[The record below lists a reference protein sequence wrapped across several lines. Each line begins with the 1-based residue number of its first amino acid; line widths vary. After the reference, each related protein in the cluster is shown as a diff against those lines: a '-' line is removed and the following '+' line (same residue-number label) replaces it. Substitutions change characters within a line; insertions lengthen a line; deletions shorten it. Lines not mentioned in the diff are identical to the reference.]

1 MSLYIWNYFICVG
14 IKLLLNVKLK
24 SIVESMQFSPEGSP
38 LNNLYPKS
46 FHIITVSPCCYF
58 TTIGFI
64 TSRYWHQVLVSPCFY
79 FTTIG
84 VITSRYWH
92 QVLVSPCCYFTTFGN
107 TTARYR
113 SPLSQGR
120 RFWEN
125 ITSFVSQIKEYSIN
139 QLCYTAKIVW
149 LTKVL

>member
-1 MSLYIWNYFICVG
+1 MVNMIAWRCNKWIQKKHFTLYKCSSKQRKNI
-14 IKLLLNVKLK
+14 LKLK
-24 SIVESMQFSPEGSP
+24 SIVESMQFSPKGSP
-38 LNNLYPKS
+38 LNNLYPKR
-46 FHIITVSPCCYF
+46 FHIILLLYHVLQHH
-58 TTIGFI
+58 I
-64 TSRYWHQVLVSPCFY
+64 TVSPCFY

-125 ITSFVSQIKEYSIN
+125 ITSFVSQIKE
-139 QLCYTAKIVW
+139 
-149 LTKVL
+149 

>member
-64 TSRYWHQVLVSPCFY
+64 TSRYWHQVLVSPC
-79 FTTIG
+79 
-84 VITSRYWH
+84 
-92 QVLVSPCCYFTTFGN
+92 CYFTKFGN
-107 TTARYR
+107 MTARYR

-125 ITSFVSQIKEYSIN
+125 ITSFVSQIKEQSIN
-139 QLCYTAKIVW
+139 QLCYTSKIVW

>member
-1 MSLYIWNYFICVG
+1 MECIICKKNRFMVNMIAWRCNKWIQKKHLSLYKCSSKQRKNI
-14 IKLLLNVKLK
+14 LKLK

-64 TSRYWHQVLVSPCFY
+64 TSRYWHQVLVSPC
-79 FTTIG
+79 
-84 VITSRYWH
+84 
-92 QVLVSPCCYFTTFGN
+92 CYFTKFGN
-107 TTARYR
+107 MTARYR

-125 ITSFVSQIKEYSIN
+125 ITSFVSQIKE
-139 QLCYTAKIVW
+139 
-149 LTKVL
+149 